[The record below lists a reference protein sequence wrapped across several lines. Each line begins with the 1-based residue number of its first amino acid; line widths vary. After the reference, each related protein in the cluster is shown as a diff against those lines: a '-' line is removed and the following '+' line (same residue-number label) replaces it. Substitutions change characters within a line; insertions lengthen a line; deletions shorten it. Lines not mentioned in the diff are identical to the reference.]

1 MPALLVSSQSNLTD
15 IFLLCRYYW
24 DVRLCL
30 HHKTNSLCISK
41 LEIDSMSDFM
51 KNLRGL
57 FVTESTNEGEATGK
71 TENSDTSSDKIP
83 EEEKSVPKST
93 DSMSTSYSTE
103 TTSGKISPKF
113 TKILLEAIEKHNMQ
127 GFDYLE
133 FKNSVRS
140 LSKMD
145 MDEATKFK
153 SAFAMAQTM
162 GAKSSA
168 LLDSAKHYLNILVQE
183 KKKFDSAAAQQM
195 SSKIELKKKEIAQNE
210 KAIASKE
217 AQIKK
222 LESEISALRSKV
234 GKADSSLKS
243 EEAKVRKTQS
253 DFVASYNNLYN
264 QIQADIEKMTNYLK

>member
-1 MPALLVSSQSNLTD
+1 
-15 IFLLCRYYW
+15 
-24 DVRLCL
+24 
-30 HHKTNSLCISK
+30 
-41 LEIDSMSDFM
+41 MSDFI

-57 FVTESTNEGEATGK
+57 FVTESSDKSDSKDTAEISEGK
-71 TENSDTSSDKIP
+71 TETDQKSEPQQHEVSEVTFTP
-83 EEEKSVPKST
+83 E
-93 DSMSTSYSTE
+93 STSGT
-103 TTSGKISPKF
+103 ISPKF

-195 SSKIELKKKEIAQNE
+195 TSKIELKKKEISQNE
-210 KAIASKE
+210 KAIRTKE

-222 LESEISALRSKV
+222 LESEITALRSKV

>member
-1 MPALLVSSQSNLTD
+1 
-15 IFLLCRYYW
+15 
-24 DVRLCL
+24 
-30 HHKTNSLCISK
+30 
-41 LEIDSMSDFM
+41 MSDFI

-57 FVTESTNEGEATGK
+57 FVTESTEQGEATQK
-71 TENSDTSSDKIP
+71 IESSDTSK
-83 EEEKSVPKST
+83 EENAVDNKSVPKT
-93 DSMSTSYSTE
+93 TE
-103 TTSGKISPKF
+103 PAAASFSPEASSGKISPKF
-113 TKILLEAIEKHNMQ
+113 TKILLEAIEKHNIE

-140 LSKMD
+140 LAKMD

-168 LLDSAKHYLNILVQE
+168 LLDSAKHYLNILAQE

-210 KAIASKE
+210 KAIQTKE

-222 LESEISALRSKV
+222 LEGEIAALRSKV